1 MFISCLFVWRN
12 CGRRPTCTHPS
23 PWILC
28 DRMSYSLQT
37 LWSQNITQT
46 LQVHSALISTIKT
59 TWSCSNLLQSQPLY
73 RLKLNISMF
82 WFRSLSAYILLAN
95 SQGYGAPVPM
105 YSGIPLPE
113 MVLHGTNL
121 MFRNV
126 CYYTNRGTR
135 KLLRWNHKKTPI
147 KQY

>member
-1 MFISCLFVWRN
+1 MVEKLSKIEYEKDKVS
-12 CGRRPTCTHPS
+12 T
-23 PWILC
+23 
-28 DRMSYSLQT
+28 
-37 LWSQNITQT
+37 NIK
-46 LQVHSALISTIKT
+46 INNK
-59 TWSCSNLLQSQPLY
+59 
-73 RLKLNISMF
+73 
-82 WFRSLSAYILLAN
+82 LAN